1 MKSSPAVDPITGWI
15 YIGSHDHHVYSLDIE
30 VHYRLHMYWCMF
42 LCMCF
47 IFFFFRL
54 LLKRDHLNCLT
65 KSYLV
70 FRKIHFWKKFGN
82 AWICDLDFWHL
93 LQNQW
98 GYLYTHH
105 ITFARV
111 HCNLE
116 TIPDR
121 ETSYADIK
129 KGDVLGRVELS
140 QLSDDDGVYQ
150 LVSSYSLLYERLA
163 MNTFIFLMI
172 YSLFSEPGVLLA
184 SPDWWG

>member
-1 MKSSPAVDPITGWI
+1 M
-15 YIGSHDHHVYSLDIE
+15 
-30 VHYRLHMYWCMF
+30 
-42 LCMCF
+42 
-47 IFFFFRL
+47 
-54 LLKRDHLNCLT
+54 
-65 KSYLV
+65 
-70 FRKIHFWKKFGN
+70 
-82 AWICDLDFWHL
+82 
-93 LQNQW
+93 
-98 GYLYTHH
+98 
-105 ITFARV
+105 FARA

-172 YSLFSEPGVLLA
+172 YSLLLESGVLLA